1 MATTN
6 ERKKCKMKNIDMQ
19 RNQSANRIKLVK
31 FVHFENVLCAN
42 NYLKCTNFLIFA
54 KRHLDFDSINLQNL
68 SLSLSHLNEVNK
80 NMNLKKRRMKNCIR

>member
-54 KRHLDFDSINLQNL
+54 KRRLDFDSINLQNL
-68 SLSLSHLNEVNK
+68 SLSLPFE
-80 NMNLKKRRMKNCIR
+80 